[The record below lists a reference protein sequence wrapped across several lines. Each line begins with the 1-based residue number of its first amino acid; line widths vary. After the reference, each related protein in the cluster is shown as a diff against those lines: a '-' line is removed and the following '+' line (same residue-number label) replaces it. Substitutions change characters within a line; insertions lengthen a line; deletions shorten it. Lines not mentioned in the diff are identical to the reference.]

1 MALIDLW
8 IHSRTQ
14 LEDKHIQQ
22 IIAFAGAGQLR
33 DGSRASEELREFLS
47 TIPSSLLQRYADQCL
62 RDTFNGSGYALQ
74 DIINQAGRRLGF
86 PVKDGRYC
94 GSVGQIR
101 YDGIWHFPDGHAIVV
116 EVKTTDAYCI
126 DLETIAGYRKALIKE
141 GAVPEHSSSV
151 LIVVGREDTGDLEA
165 QLRGSRHAWDMRLIS
180 VDALMRLMTL
190 KEEVEDPRIIRRIL

>member
-74 DIINQAGRRLGF
+74 DIINQARRRLGF
-86 PVKDGRYC
+86 TVKDGRYR
-94 GSVGQIR
+94 GSVGQIG

-116 EVKTTDAYCI
+116 EVKTTDAYRI
-126 DLETIAGYRKALIKE
+126 DLETRGIFKRCGNRRQ
-141 GAVPEHSSSV
+141 AVYPH
-151 LIVVGREDTGDLEA
+151 G
-165 QLRGSRHAWDMRLIS
+165 
-180 VDALMRLMTL
+180 
-190 KEEVEDPRIIRRIL
+190 